1 MTDFSRMLQQF
12 RCLLAVSET
21 HDLAIT
27 AKICG
32 QDKSDVRSTID
43 SYEQKFQN
51 ELFEI
56 EGDTATPTVL
66 CSNLRSFLI
75 ANIEELERKVERLER
90 LNGLGRKNQTKFIF
104 AVTRNT
110 PHSNSLLADF
120 ITFLNENRMG
130 FQFRL
135 RQFDSDQEIAG
146 RMKEGTIDFAFVQP
160 LPISDENKNKQ
171 PADSNITGLAKIF
184 PTRFAM
190 VSAPKSGVRHIHDLS
205 MRSIAGGFSNNAV
218 MKFCTELYIRTTG
231 EPAMNFRVLN
241 VASLS
246 EAIDMLKQ
254 RQLAATIY
262 PLHTV
267 KPEKVQDGLFS
278 ILDGR
283 INDQTARV
291 LRSALPSASIVSGE
305 TYGFANA
312 DIIEI
317 PVSINAIRD
326 ANAEAAFLVI
336 KSAIRYFSRYIRHTV
351 GEEKEEDFFDPKP
364 LGLPCHREAKRYFS
378 EDWAKAMAS

>member
-1 MTDFSRMLQQF
+1 MTDFTRMLQQF

-32 QDKSDVRSTID
+32 QDTGDIRTTIE
-43 SYEQKFQN
+43 SYEKKFQN

-56 EGDTATPTVL
+56 EGDIATPTVL

-75 ANIEELERKVERLER
+75 SNIEELERKVERLER
-90 LNGLGRKNQTKFIF
+90 LNGSGRKNQSKFIF
-104 AVTRNT
+104 ALTRDR
-110 PHSNSLLADF
+110 PYSSSVLPEF
-120 ITFLNENRMG
+120 VTFLNENRMG

-135 RQFDSDQEIAG
+135 RQFDSDEEISS
-146 RMKEGTIDFAFVQP
+146 RMEEGTIDFSFVQP
-160 LPISDENKNKQ
+160 QPISDEDKNKQ
-171 PADSNITGLAKIF
+171 PSDSNITGLARVF

-190 VSAPKSGVRHIHDLS
+190 VSAPKSGIRNIHDLS
-205 MRSIAGGFSNNAV
+205 MRSIAGGFSNNAI

-241 VASLS
+241 VASLN
-246 EAIDMLKQ
+246 EAVDMLKQ
-254 RQLAATIY
+254 RQLAATVY

-278 ILDGR
+278 VLDGR
-283 INDQTARV
+283 INEETVRV
-291 LRSALPSASIVSGE
+291 LRSALPAASVISGKN
-305 TYGFANA
+305 YGFQNA

-326 ANAEAAFLVI
+326 ANTEAAFLVI
-336 KSAIRYFSRYIRHTV
+336 KSAIRYFSRYIRRTV
-351 GEEKEEDFFDPKP
+351 GEEMDEDFFDPKP
-364 LGLPCHREAKRYFS
+364 LGLPRHSEAKRYFA
-378 EDWAKAMAS
+378 EDWPKEMAS